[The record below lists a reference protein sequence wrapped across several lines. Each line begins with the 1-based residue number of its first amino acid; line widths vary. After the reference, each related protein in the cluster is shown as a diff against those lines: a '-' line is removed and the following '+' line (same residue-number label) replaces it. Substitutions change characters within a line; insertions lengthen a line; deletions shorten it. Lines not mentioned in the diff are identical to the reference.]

1 MCRFLLRLFSVFILS
16 ILISS
21 CYGKC
26 EGCWQG
32 VFNVNGVYICYGEDD
47 RSITCGGVRV
57 FACNSESVAK
67 SAKIE
72 SYLNFSDAPKTVL
85 QVTVPANAQISD
97 KTAVYL
103 GMSEG
108 GSSSQQCQNKNYTV
122 VSAN

>member
-1 MCRFLLRLFSVFILS
+1 MSRFLLRLFSLCMLS
-16 ILISS
+16 VLISS

-47 RSITCGGVRV
+47 HSTTCGGVRV
-57 FACNSESVAK
+57 FACNSQSVSK

-72 SYLNFSDAPKTVL
+72 SYLNFSDAPKTVS
-85 QVTVPANAQISD
+85 QVTVPSDAQISD

-108 GSSSQQCQNKNYTV
+108 WSSNQQCHNRNYSV